1 MMRLV
6 LFFLCVLL
14 FLGPSSFSEISVEEF
29 EKIRTIVKEEV
40 SESEGRL
47 RAEIAAAEK
56 RAIEHAS
63 QEAAKIT
70 VRMDATDKHRTDQ
83 FKAVNDRFG
92 DVNMRLNLNFTLLV
106 VLIGVVIG
114 LPLFR
119 DRKKER
125 EQDAKLEAQQKQ
137 LEAQQQRIEA
147 QERELA
153 AMRAELAALKQQP
166 SRHAEQPQT

>member
-1 MMRLV
+1 M
-6 LFFLCVLL
+6 
-14 FLGPSSFSEISVEEF
+14 
-29 EKIRTIVKEEV
+29 

-114 LPLFR
+114 LPLLR
-119 DRKKER
+119 ERKKGARAGR
-125 EQDAKLEAQQKQ
+125 ETRGTTKATGGTT
-137 LEAQQQRIEA
+137 
-147 QERELA
+147 A
-153 AMRAELAALKQQP
+153 ANRGTRA
-166 SRHAEQPQT
+166 